1 MKILLR
7 PWLAKDLEP
16 LVALAN
22 NKKIFDTVR
31 DAFPHPYTLKNAK
44 EWLSLNVGITPVLNF
59 VIEVDGNFAGSIGM
73 VPKTD
78 IVRGNMEIGYWLG
91 EAYWNK
97 GIVTT
102 AVNLIVEYGFKQLGI
117 IRIHTGVFEYNS
129 ASMRVLEKCGFTK
142 EGVFRK
148 SVFKQNKIWDEIR
161 YSKINPQF
169 ESQQA

>member
-1 MKILLR
+1 MNILLR

-22 NKKIFDTVR
+22 NKNIFDTVR

-59 VIEVDGNFAGSIGM
+59 VIEADGNFAGSIGM

-97 GIVTT
+97 GIATK
-102 AVNLIVEYGFKQLGI
+102 AIEQICFIIWNNYPEVNRIYAEVFETNPASMKALQKNGFEVECVRKKGI
-117 IRIHTGVFEYNS
+117 IKNNELLDDWVW
-129 ASMRVLEKCGFTK
+129 VK
-142 EGVFRK
+142 FR
-148 SVFKQNKIWDEIR
+148 S
-161 YSKINPQF
+161 
-169 ESQQA
+169 